1 MDHFHIV
8 EIGCGLGGPA
18 GDIAKRLLCI
28 VPGIDMTE
36 PFVEAAHRLTGLLHM
51 EEEVKVQHGEGQRL
65 PYHPMR
71 VVCRRPRRACTSV
84 GWASPVSARVGHTSR
99 PPRGLAD
106 TADE

>member
-36 PFVEAAHRLTGLLHM
+36 PFVEAAHRLTGL
-51 EEEVKVQHGEGQRL
+51 K
-65 PYHPMR
+65 
-71 VVCRRPRRACTSV
+71 RR
-84 GWASPVSARVGHTSR
+84 
-99 PPRGLAD
+99 
-106 TADE
+106 